1 MEDVLKKDNIPIK
14 VQLEYLNGNGI
25 VELTKEYTINISLSE
40 NTDFENNKSKIISN
54 SNFKEFKD
62 INYYHMFN
70 KSNQKFLTKNSDF
83 LPYIKTNSPII
94 LINCYIYAKNIIERI
109 KEELYDTFF
118 SLNTSLHNYEIK
130 KKEIEILLNC
140 LENNL
145 QIDIFAEEFISKNGI
160 EYLVTIIKKNNGSL
174 RMYALEN
181 IKRLLSFEN
190 AFKYFEEKKNLL
202 IILYDT
208 FIGNNENNCIYCFF
222 DIIVK
227 LIGGNEEKVMNLV
240 EKMDDY
246 FFNKL
251 VNYLSDN
258 SKDIN
263 IKNHTLLFINMI
275 LNFSSSNKHM
285 NLLVSLT
292 KAKIFDNLHKI
303 INYKE
308 NAFLEQLNLFEIS
321 IQKILDE
328 SNKENNDYKNIN
340 QLFMIYID
348 NKKIYNIQNLIR
360 E

>member
-70 KSNQKFLTKNSDF
+70 KSNQKFLTKNADF

-160 EYLVTIIKKNNGSL
+160 EYLVTIIKKNNW
-174 RMYALEN
+174 R
-181 IKRLLSFEN
+181 K
-190 AFKYFEEKKNLL
+190 
-202 IILYDT
+202 
-208 FIGNNENNCIYCFF
+208 
-222 DIIVK
+222 
-227 LIGGNEEKVMNLV
+227 
-240 EKMDDY
+240 
-246 FFNKL
+246 
-251 VNYLSDN
+251 
-258 SKDIN
+258 
-263 IKNHTLLFINMI
+263 
-275 LNFSSSNKHM
+275 
-285 NLLVSLT
+285 
-292 KAKIFDNLHKI
+292 
-303 INYKE
+303 
-308 NAFLEQLNLFEIS
+308 
-321 IQKILDE
+321 
-328 SNKENNDYKNIN
+328 
-340 QLFMIYID
+340 
-348 NKKIYNIQNLIR
+348 
-360 E
+360 

>member
-1 MEDVLKKDNIPIK
+1 MVLNIWLQLLKKI
-14 VQLEYLNGNGI
+14 
-25 VELTKEYTINISLSE
+25 
-40 NTDFENNKSKIISN
+40 
-54 SNFKEFKD
+54 
-62 INYYHMFN
+62 
-70 KSNQKFLTKNSDF
+70 
-83 LPYIKTNSPII
+83 
-94 LINCYIYAKNIIERI
+94 
-109 KEELYDTFF
+109 
-118 SLNTSLHNYEIK
+118 
-130 KKEIEILLNC
+130 
-140 LENNL
+140 
-145 QIDIFAEEFISKNGI
+145 
-160 EYLVTIIKKNNGSL
+160 
-174 RMYALEN
+174 
-181 IKRLLSFEN
+181 
-190 AFKYFEEKKNLL
+190 
-202 IILYDT
+202 
-208 FIGNNENNCIYCFF
+208 
-222 DIIVK
+222 
-227 LIGGNEEKVMNLV
+227 IGGNEEKVMNLV